1 MSKEQYTHKVRH
13 SGPTISEISFFD
25 SGGKGDPGDNMI
37 VEFHESRT
45 VPDVISIGQGG
56 QTFEMYLY
64 EWLAVREAVDDLLGR
79 HGKKA
84 VKGRASPWE
93 EKSQPLTDVHHSAP
107 HIWIGGNHDLTERDK
122 LALKALSALKQL
134 TSAVDGLIE
143 EDEDGQD
150 D

>member
-1 MSKEQYTHKVRH
+1 MSKEHYTHKIRR
-13 SGPTISEISFFD
+13 SSKTLSEISFFD
-25 SGGKGDPGDNMI
+25 SDGKGDSEDGMT
-37 VEFHESRT
+37 VGFYKSRT
-45 VPDVISIGQGG
+45 TPDVISLGQGG
-56 QTFEMYLY
+56 QSFELYLH
-64 EWLAVREAVDDLLGR
+64 EWLAVREAVDDLLVR
-79 HGKKA
+79 HGQKA
-84 VKGRASPWE
+84 VMGRASPWE